1 MKSGQESLFGRLEDV
16 IEQFEAACTAG
27 ENVRIAAFLP
37 ERRDPQ
43 YLIVLQELA
52 RVSLERRLRAG
63 EDASVEDYR
72 DEFPE
77 LFDSTEILKPL
88 AFEEY
93 RLRLQSPSPIAAAVF
108 AERYGIDISRW
119 PSAPASGSSRKT
131 GVSQGVE
138 ADFQPGARVLDF
150 VIVGELGRGAFSK
163 VYLARQSSLSD
174 RLVVLKFSSLRFN
187 EAERLAR
194 LQHTNIVPVYSLHET
209 GPFSVLCMPW
219 FGATTLKEV
228 IQSLIK
234 DASLPTGQTFLSTIT
249 ACDSRTL
256 AALNVDRPVTGSAS
270 ANSRDRAPSADRAA
284 SANRNRVSAAG
295 TSPKNNTA
303 GRDEMPIDA
312 NEHGSSSPLA
322 KLSPERAVLWIG
334 ERLAKALTHAHARG
348 ILHRDLKPANVLLTE
363 DGQPMILDFNL
374 AVENDPLDQ
383 HHSEAGGT
391 LPYMSPEQIS
401 SIDTFKSLNVQSDVY
416 SLGVILFEMLT
427 GRLPF
432 SVNGGDRARMIHE
445 RWSSIPSVR
454 QFNSQISVD
463 TESIVQKCLQP
474 ELQNRYQMA
483 QQLHDDLLHQLND
496 EPLVYAANRS
506 WKERFQKWTRRH
518 PGFVSVSGVSTL
530 AAVLVLVTGG
540 LWWQS
545 QRQLEAATSR
555 ELFLQFQKQL
565 PQLQAEALSAA
576 LGETPRESAEQ
587 SLRAAISPLIATSAE
602 TTAADESATRKDH
615 SPAIT
620 AAARLWSN
628 SPQVHPRIASALS
641 LNDARTLQQEI
652 QELSF
657 FGARLQSSESGS
669 TGDASAPTDGPSVSD
684 DNCLAATQDK
694 YLAATE
700 LVFRHRFSEAHQLL
714 APVLLEHP
722 DRFPVVLL
730 QGMLERAH
738 GRPDDAE
745 ALLTSAIA
753 LQPENAEAWY
763 QRGVC
768 RVNRGRYE
776 DAVQDFSQVLELKP
790 SSDAARISRAI
801 CRQHLGDFQAA
812 LSDLNDAIEHGFP
825 ETRVYF
831 LRAAVHGDLQDIA
844 AADKDKA
851 EGLSRTPTDERSW
864 VARGLA
870 QLPQK
875 PDLAMADFQEALR
888 LNPASHDAFRN
899 MSMVLSEY
907 LRDADQSIRVLT
919 DAMTHHPQDAYLW
932 AGRGVLHARGGRRD
946 AAIQDAADA
955 RKRSKEPL
963 VVYMVSC
970 IYALTAKGHPEDA
983 AVALPLL
990 AESLLGD
997 MSLAKVAASDSDLQA
1012 IQTQP
1017 AFDAILQ
1024 ATKILTHP

>member
-27 ENVRIAAFLP
+27 ENLRIAAFLP

-270 ANSRDRAPSADRAA
+270 ASSRDRAPSADRAA
-284 SANRNRVSAAG
+284 SANRNRDSAAG
-295 TSPKNNTA
+295 TLPKNNTI

-374 AVENDPLDQ
+374 AAEAEDSVATDEI
-383 HHSEAGGT
+383 AGGT
-391 LPYMSPEQIS
+391 LPYMSPEQIA
-401 SIDTFKSLNVQSDVY
+401 SIDSFRSVNVASDVY
-416 SLGVILFEMLT
+416 
-427 GRLPF
+427 
-432 SVNGGDRARMIHE
+432 
-445 RWSSIPSVR
+445 
-454 QFNSQISVD
+454 
-463 TESIVQKCLQP
+463 
-474 ELQNRYQMA
+474 
-483 QQLHDDLLHQLND
+483 
-496 EPLVYAANRS
+496 
-506 WKERFQKWTRRH
+506 
-518 PGFVSVSGVSTL
+518 
-530 AAVLVLVTGG
+530 
-540 LWWQS
+540 
-545 QRQLEAATSR
+545 
-555 ELFLQFQKQL
+555 
-565 PQLQAEALSAA
+565 
-576 LGETPRESAEQ
+576 
-587 SLRAAISPLIATSAE
+587 
-602 TTAADESATRKDH
+602 
-615 SPAIT
+615 
-620 AAARLWSN
+620 
-628 SPQVHPRIASALS
+628 
-641 LNDARTLQQEI
+641 
-652 QELSF
+652 
-657 FGARLQSSESGS
+657 
-669 TGDASAPTDGPSVSD
+669 
-684 DNCLAATQDK
+684 
-694 YLAATE
+694 
-700 LVFRHRFSEAHQLL
+700 
-714 APVLLEHP
+714 
-722 DRFPVVLL
+722 
-730 QGMLERAH
+730 
-738 GRPDDAE
+738 
-745 ALLTSAIA
+745 
-753 LQPENAEAWY
+753 
-763 QRGVC
+763 
-768 RVNRGRYE
+768 
-776 DAVQDFSQVLELKP
+776 
-790 SSDAARISRAI
+790 
-801 CRQHLGDFQAA
+801 
-812 LSDLNDAIEHGFP
+812 
-825 ETRVYF
+825 
-831 LRAAVHGDLQDIA
+831 
-844 AADKDKA
+844 
-851 EGLSRTPTDERSW
+851 
-864 VARGLA
+864 
-870 QLPQK
+870 
-875 PDLAMADFQEALR
+875 
-888 LNPASHDAFRN
+888 
-899 MSMVLSEY
+899 
-907 LRDADQSIRVLT
+907 
-919 DAMTHHPQDAYLW
+919 
-932 AGRGVLHARGGRRD
+932 
-946 AAIQDAADA
+946 
-955 RKRSKEPL
+955 
-963 VVYMVSC
+963 
-970 IYALTAKGHPEDA
+970 
-983 AVALPLL
+983 
-990 AESLLGD
+990 
-997 MSLAKVAASDSDLQA
+997 
-1012 IQTQP
+1012 
-1017 AFDAILQ
+1017 
-1024 ATKILTHP
+1024 